1 MNGQHMWWASAFSFT
16 HQSLMAK
23 PRDRDP
29 LRRCMVAI
37 LAIILVYAAIALV
50 PSTVLTAAEP
60 APQVTQD
67 GLELRKQ
74 TKQRILYMKPGAS
87 FAEYKRVAILDPHV
101 EFSKTWLRDYNN
113 SVRDLSRKVSDKDL
127 ERAKK
132 DLSAQFKK
140 IFSEELTEGGYEISN
155 DAAPDVLVLRP
166 ALVNIAVS
174 APDLMTPGRSVT
186 YAESAGQ
193 MTLYL
198 ELWDS
203 ATNAILARVV
213 DAQSD
218 SNPFGQRM
226 SSVTNRAAAD
236 RILEEWASELR
247 TKLDLA
253 RGKPEEH

>member
-1 MNGQHMWWASAFSFT
+1 MSRSIA
-16 HQSLMAK
+16 
-23 PRDRDP
+23 
-29 LRRCMVAI
+29 LRRSA
-37 LAIILVYAAIALV
+37 AIIILCATIALV
-50 PSTVLTAAEP
+50 PAAVLSAAEP
-60 APQVTQD
+60 APQVTKE

-74 TKQRILYMKPGAS
+74 TKQRIVYMRPGAV
-87 FAEYKRVAILDPHV
+87 FTQYNRVAILDPYI
-101 EFSKTWLRDYNN
+101 EFSQTWLRDYNN
-113 SVRDLSRKVSDKDL
+113 SVRDMSRRVSDSDL

-132 DLSAQFKK
+132 DLSAQFRK
-140 IFSEELTEGGYEISN
+140 IFEKELTKGGYQITN

-166 ALVNIAVS
+166 ALVNIEVS
-174 APDLMTPGRSVT
+174 APDLMTPGRSAT

-203 ATNAILARVV
+203 TSNTILARVV

-218 SNPFGQRM
+218 SNTFGQRT

-236 RILEEWASELR
+236 RILADWAAELR

-253 RGKPEEH
+253 RGKSEEH